1 MRPCGFSRQPLASPS
16 YSSYTVR
23 AKRPAFSYIRGFPAP
38 RPAPAPSKY
47 SRYQP
52 RPGPAPG
59 HYAGRFYK
67 QPVNYGQYSGGNH
80 VSGSAQYLD
89 GGDIGYKYDNIGPHW
104 SADNHNIHNNIPHSS
119 SSSSSSTADTAGW
132 PGAGAGLDTLS
143 APASPAVRHQQ
154 DTAQAGESSVSPSS
168 PSSLA
173 SAGSIKTTNPGPPQ
187 HQPSL
192 DTGERWHQPNLD
204 TGERWSPSFSPSHFI
219 GPVNQTPA
227 AARPEPGG
235 Q

>member
-1 MRPCGFSRQPLASPS
+1 MSPCSFSRQPLASPS

-23 AKRPAFSYIRGFPAP
+23 AKRPAFSYIKGFPPP

-52 RPGPAPG
+52 RPAPAPG

-67 QPVNYGQYSGGNH
+67 QPVNYGQYSGGNQ

-104 SADNHNIHNNIPHSS
+104 SAANHNNHNNIAH
-119 SSSSSSTADTAGW
+119 SSSSSTADTAQWAW
-132 PGAGAGLDTLS
+132 PGAGLDTLS
-143 APASPAVRHQQ
+143 APASSAVRHQQ
-154 DTAQAGESSVSPSS
+154 DTAQAGESPASPSS
-168 PSSLA
+168 SLSSLS
-173 SAGSIKTTNPGPPQ
+173 SAGSIRTTNTGPPQ
-187 HQPSL
+187 HQAI
-192 DTGERWHQPNLD
+192 DTEERWPTLD
-204 TGERWSPSFSPSHFI
+204 TGERWSPSFSPSYFI

-227 AARPEPGG
+227 AARPEPGR